1 MRGETFLSVLFIFQ
15 EENSMRSL
23 ETGDVFAFVRLIDEV
38 GIKDQ
43 LKNLILSK
51 DDIENLTAESF
62 GYDLL
67 FALIDGAS
75 QKKAEEAIYEFFAP
89 IMETDK
95 ESIRHMDPVDF
106 MESIMKMA
114 DVEKWKNFFTSA
126 AKLMK
131 SRSLT

>member
-1 MRGETFLSVLFIFQ
+1 MRGETFLSVLFIFR
-15 EENSMRSL
+15 EENGMRSL